1 MEEKVLNLLRE
12 SDEDILTFEGENLFE
27 AGILDSFLVIDLVAE
42 LEETFDREIDA
53 KYVLEENFKTK
64 EAVIDLMK
72 KIIGNIE

>member
-12 SDEDILTFEGENLFE
+12 IDEDILTFEGENLFE

>member
-12 SDEDILTFEGENLFE
+12 IDEDILAFEGENLFE

-42 LEETFDREIDA
+42 LEETFDMEIDA